1 MRTVTGFGA
10 LIAAVLVLAPLTGVA
25 KGQGQGSGQERGG
38 EQARERAQIERT
50 HSDFDRN
57 RMHDRDQARQHSQDR
72 DQARD
77 RVHDPAHAMPDD
89 RPIYGQQMMSVEERN
104 QYREQLRVLGADTEE
119 GTRFQAQHREQMQVR
134 AKEQGVNLD
143 DTPELE

>member
-10 LIAAVLVLAPLTGVA
+10 LIAAVLVLVPLTGA
-25 KGQGQGSGQERGG
+25 AQGHGQGSGQERGG
-38 EQARERAQIERT
+38 DHARERAQVERT
-50 HSDFDRN
+50 HSDFDRD

-72 DQARD
+72 DRM
-77 RVHDPAHAMPDD
+77 HDPAHAQPED

-104 QYREQLRVLGADTEE
+104 QYREQLRVLGEDTEE

-143 DTPELE
+143 DTPETD

>member
-10 LIAAVLVLAPLTGVA
+10 LIAAVVVLAPLTGVA
-25 KGQGQGSGQERGG
+25 KGQGQERGG
-38 EQARERAQIERT
+38 EHARERAQVERT
-50 HSDFDRN
+50 HSDFDRD
-57 RMHDRDQARQHSQDR
+57 RMHDRDQTRQHSQDR
-72 DQARD
+72 DQTRD
-77 RVHDPAHAMPDD
+77 RVHDSANAMPDD

-134 AKEQGVNLD
+134 AKEQGVNLE
-143 DTPELE
+143 DTPETE

>member
-10 LIAAVLVLAPLTGVA
+10 LIAAAMVLAPLTGVA
-25 KGQGQGSGQERGG
+25 QGQGSGQERGG
-38 EQARERAQIERT
+38 DHARERAQVERT
-50 HSDFDRN
+50 HSDFDGD
-57 RMHDRDQARQHSQDR
+57 RMYDRDQARQHSQDR

-77 RVHDPAHAMPDD
+77 RAHEPAHAMPDD

-104 QYREQLRVLGADTEE
+104 QYREQLRVLGENSEE
-119 GTRFQAQHREQMQVR
+119 GTRFQAQHREEMQVR

-143 DTPELE
+143 DTPEAE

>member
-10 LIAAVLVLAPLTGVA
+10 LIAAVLVLVPLTGA
-25 KGQGQGSGQERGG
+25 AQGHGQGSGQERGG
-38 EQARERAQIERT
+38 DYARERAQVERT
-50 HSDFDRN
+50 HSDFDRD

-72 DQARD
+72 D
-77 RVHDPAHAMPDD
+77 RVHDPAHAQPED
-89 RPIYGQQMMSVEERN
+89 RPIYGQQMMSVQERN
-104 QYREQLRVLGADTEE
+104 QYREQLRVLGEDTEE

-143 DTPELE
+143 DTPESD